1 MNASEMNTDRLV
13 ADLKQ
18 VMKDS
23 GELLEATAG
32 TVSDKAQDARQRLA
46 QVMDKAARTCHDL
59 EQKAIDGAKAAD
71 HVVREHPYQS
81 MGVAFGV
88 GVVIGVLLSRK

>member
-46 QVMDKAARTCHDL
+46 LVMDKAARTCRDL